1 MSATI
6 LQANDYN
13 TSVSASLG
21 DIVSVL
27 PKRTTHF
34 FHEDT
39 FDVVFKHGKLEIPVD
54 QARALRDK
62 LSEALEFDHEQFAR
76 EYIQPIL
83 DGME

>member
-13 TSVSASLG
+13 TSVSISLG

-39 FDVVFKHGKLEIPVD
+39 FDILFKRGRLEIPAA
-54 QARALRDK
+54 QAHRLVEK
-62 LSEALEFDHEQFAR
+62 LTEALKHPESLEVS
-76 EYIQPIL
+76 
-83 DGME
+83 